1 MRVLIVFLLLCGSAW
16 ADWQP
21 ADMDFLETEY
31 GYVPYPDRMVES
43 GDSFYMVDNPKL
55 VNRDNLWQHAR
66 RVRIRN
72 IDVPH
77 HGFEHRN
84 HSVDLT
90 CIYAIDRSIDAI
102 RALKQ
107 IFRENPR
114 VRVEKSHWDI
124 VEGRHML
131 TGIVHAGP
139 VHVANTMVARG
150 HAIDRNEGTLMIWGT
165 YEWQGGDPRKD
176 WCQ

>member
-31 GYVPYPDRMVES
+31 GYVPYPNMMVES

-55 VNRDNLWQHAR
+55 VNRDNVWQYAR

-77 HGFEHRN
+77 HGFDSRN
-84 HSVDLT
+84 HPVDLT
-90 CIYAIDRSIDAI
+90 CIYAIDRAI
-102 RALKQ
+102 EASQFLKN
-107 IFRENPR
+107 IFRENSISKQKR
-114 VRVEKSHWDI
+114 NRLYKITRISFLLLGCKTQKKSLLEK
-124 VEGRHML
+124 
-131 TGIVHAGP
+131 
-139 VHVANTMVARG
+139 
-150 HAIDRNEGTLMIWGT
+150 
-165 YEWQGGDPRKD
+165 
-176 WCQ
+176 